1 MVIDKAKNELGQE
14 TATAYKAKK
23 RYLAVVKSNFRKLN
37 YCVNNEWKE
46 SKTTKYMPVTDSST
60 GEAIAEAP
68 CCTREEVVE
77 AVKAAK

>member
-1 MVIDKAKNELGQE
+1 MSVDKSKNGLDQE
-14 TATAYKAKK
+14 TATTNKAKK

-37 YCVNNEWKE
+37 YCVNKDWKE

-68 CCTREEVVE
+68 Y
-77 AVKAAK
+77 AD